1 MRIPTPSD
9 SEVSIIKQ
17 EPVQQ
22 PEPSVPST
30 VGQVI
35 SSRALL
41 PLATAV
47 TIPASIVNSSP
58 DNSIEYAYSS
68 SSSGGTGFSPFGFG
82 FSSSPLGFVT
92 DSHKRHNHYQQQ
104 DVLRSNISQPKRD
117 IAGVHEFQKT
127 PCKVPA
133 NSKFQTF
140 SERLLESPPP
150 GFPTLTPAANLFKFG
165 YTHQHMDFGRIID
178 HRLTNNSIN
187 GILNKDYAR
196 SNPTSTIS
204 SSPASA
210 TPTTR

>member
-41 PLATAV
+41 PCRLQLQSHLRL
-47 TIPASIVNSSP
+47 SIVNSSP

-117 IAGVHEFQKT
+117 IAGVHEFQKL
-127 PCKVPA
+127 
-133 NSKFQTF
+133 
-140 SERLLESPPP
+140 R
-150 GFPTLTPAANLFKFG
+150 
-165 YTHQHMDFGRIID
+165 
-178 HRLTNNSIN
+178 
-187 GILNKDYAR
+187 AR
-196 SNPTSTIS
+196 SLPTRNFKH
-204 SSPASA
+204 SA
-210 TPTTR
+210 NDCWNHPHLDFQL